1 MPGRQ
6 SGVDAISPAMERTKR
21 QLFMPFRFRHWARL
35 AVVAMSTGELTGGGG
50 GGWSSLGNLHLPAHG
65 SSGKT
70 LGGYTLLPDS
80 LNLHWMDF
88 LPWIVVGM
96 ILLFALAL
104 AFVYVASVFR
114 FILFDSVLN
123 DRCELGAGW
132 RRWQKQGASYFLW
145 TIGFALAGFAAM
157 VILIGGPVYIAWLTG
172 IFAEPRNHIGLL
184 IVGGVLLFFLALCL
198 ILTSAIAA
206 LFAKDFVIP
215 VMALENRGVLDGWR
229 RVLPMLSVEKGAYA
243 VYVLMKIV
251 LALASAM
258 LFGIID
264 VFVLFAFII
273 PLGIA
278 AVVVVLVGSAAGLA
292 WNTLTLSAAVVAG
305 GGVLMLLIFVMSF
318 VSAPAMVFFQA
329 YALQFFGSR
338 YPLLGAQI
346 DLTSPPPKL
355 PPPITGFV
363 APLPAS

>member
-1 MPGRQ
+1 
-6 SGVDAISPAMERTKR
+6 ME
-21 QLFMPFRFRHWARL
+21 
-35 AVVAMSTGELTGGGG
+35 
-50 GGWSSLGNLHLPAHG
+50 
-65 SSGKT
+65 
-70 LGGYTLLPDS
+70 
-80 LNLHWMDF
+80 F
-88 LPWIVVGM
+88 LPWIVVGVIVM
-96 ILLFALAL
+96 FALGL
-104 AFVYVASVFR
+104 AFVYVSCVFR

-123 DRCELGAGW
+123 DRCELGEGW

-145 TIGFALAGFAAM
+145 TIGFGLAGFAAM
-157 VILIGGPVYIAWLTG
+157 VFLIGGPVYIAWLAG
-172 IFAEPRNHIGLL
+172 IFAEPRNHLALL

-198 ILTSAIAA
+198 ILVSAIAA

-229 RVLPMLSVEKGAYA
+229 RVLPMLTSEKGAYL
-243 VYVLMKIV
+243 VYLVMKIV

-264 VFVLFAFII
+264 VLVLFVIII

-278 AVVVVLVGSAAGLA
+278 AVIVVLVGSAAGLS

-338 YPLLGAQI
+338 YPLLGGQLA
-346 DLTSPPPKL
+346 LTSPPPKL